1 MTQVILVDE
10 HDNPIWLEEKL
21 RAHELGLLHRAFSI
35 FVFNKDWKLL
45 LQRRALDKY
54 HSWWLWTNTVC
65 SHPKPDEDI
74 IDGCKTRMVEEI
86 WFSVNIS
93 EIFSFV
99 YRSDYENWLSEH
111 EFDHVF
117 VGYYDHD
124 PIPNPEEVCE
134 FTWKTLEE
142 IRDDIIINSHHYTTW
157 FTKIM
162 THQEHFDLLKK
173 HSVCQS

>member
-1 MTQVILVDE
+1 MTQVILVDKN
-10 HDNPIWLEEKL
+10 DNPVWLEEKL

-35 FVFNKDWKLL
+35 FIFNSQWQLL

-65 SHPKPDEDI
+65 SHPKIDEDI
-74 IDGCKTRMVEEI
+74 IDGCKIRMIEEM
-86 WFSVNIS
+86 WFATNVL

-99 YRSDYENWLSEH
+99 YHSDYENGLSEY

-117 VGYYDHD
+117 IWYYNRD

-134 FTWKTLEE
+134 FAWKTLEK
-142 IRDDIIINSHHYTTW
+142 IRDDIINNPQDYTTR
-157 FTKIM
+157 FSKIILCKN
-162 THQEHFDLLKK
+162 HFDLLKY
-173 HSVCQS
+173 HSLQYS